1 MLVAIYAATFHD
13 PPGAAVTHLD
23 EDFSALAGYFLLSW
37 VAVVI
42 NLVEHRS
49 SLKRRSFWGFDGYLD
64 MDMDDEFV
72 SEEELREEGGER
84 RVLRVQESV
93 ETETEE
99 EERRVLRVQ
108 VSVRQRQREK
118 RGGSSGCKRV
128 W

>member
-1 MLVAIYAATFHD
+1 MVGKHFSLGEVMDGVDGSDF
-13 PPGAAVTHLD
+13 
-23 EDFSALAGYFLLSW
+23 EDDSDDD
-37 VAVVI
+37 
-42 NLVEHRS
+42 
-49 SLKRRSFWGFDGYLD
+49 FDGYLD

-72 SEEELREEGGER
+72 SEEELREEGEER